1 MAINI
6 TVGAGAEAAGDEALK
21 EKPKDPHA
29 TISLKIRK
37 TLDGDFVIYDHEDLD
52 IIISPPAG
60 KIIAFPK
67 DTVDEEVYHS
77 QMRLFNFLAKK
88 GVTDRSTIQA
98 GNVYNAIE
106 ARVLEAS
113 KEDVDSIEVI
123 IYTISKFIEE
133 ERPHYARKRNFED
146 SEEDRLADPSD
157 EESTELGEVPHA
169 ETKGAITP
177 GLYYRPYLTT
187 YHYFYQE

>member
-6 TVGAGAEAAGDEALK
+6 TVGSEGDAAEEQAQI
-21 EKPKDPHA
+21 EKPKEPQA
-29 TISLKIRK
+29 TISLKIKK
-37 TLDGDFVIYDHEDLD
+37 TLDGDFVIFDHEDID
-52 IIISPPAG
+52 IIIAPTAG

-67 DTVDEEVYHS
+67 DTVDDEVYHS
-77 QMRLFNFLAKK
+77 QMRLFNFLTRK
-88 GVTDRSTIQA
+88 GVTDRSTIQG

-106 ARVLEAS
+106 AKVLSSA
-113 KEDVDSIEVI
+113 KEDVDPIEI
-123 IYTISKFIEE
+123 TIYTISKFIED
-133 ERPHYARKRNFED
+133 ERPHYARKRNFEEN
-146 SEEDRLADPSD
+146 EEDRLIEPGD

-169 ETKGAITP
+169 ETKGAVQP

>member
-6 TVGAGAEAAGDEALK
+6 TVGSKADAFEAEAEV
-21 EKPKDPHA
+21 EKPKEPQA
-29 TISLKIRK
+29 TVALKIKK
-37 TLDGDFVIYDHEDLD
+37 TLDGDFVISDHEDMD
-52 IIISPPAG
+52 IIIAPSAG

-67 DTVDEEVYHS
+67 ETVDEESYHS

-88 GVTDRSTIQA
+88 GITDRSTIQG

-106 ARVLEAS
+106 CRVLES
-113 KEDVDSIEVI
+113 PDENVDPIEVT
-123 IYTISKFIEE
+123 IYTISKFIDEE
-133 ERPHYARKRNFED
+133 KPHFARKRRFED
-146 SEEDRLADPSD
+146 SEEDRLVDPSD

-169 ETKGAITP
+169 EMKGSHHP